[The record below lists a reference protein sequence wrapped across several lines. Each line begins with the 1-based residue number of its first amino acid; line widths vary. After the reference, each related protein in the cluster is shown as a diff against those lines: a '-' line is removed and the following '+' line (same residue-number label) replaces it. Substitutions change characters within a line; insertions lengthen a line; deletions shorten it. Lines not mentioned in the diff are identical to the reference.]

1 MPRFALLDEGR
12 RQARYLTK
20 AFTKTRISVPLI
32 ARLDA
37 IGVECAAGDAGS
49 STQRCMVMRI
59 VDAQREMRTRY
70 VGGFYGQLV
79 SGLLWLLS
87 AGLAVWSGPRAGI
100 MTLVLGG
107 FFIFAATE
115 ILLRIEGA
123 RTALSTNNS
132 LRSLGMQ
139 VAFVL
144 PLSMPLLLPV
154 SMYRLT
160 WFYPGLMI
168 LLGAHYLPFAFLYGM
183 RMFLVLA
190 YLLVGAG
197 VLIAMYWS
205 DSFSVGA
212 WLTGAILLAFAVVGR
227 ILAQREYHADA
238 TQQRHAPD
246 RE

>member
-1 MPRFALLDEGR
+1 
-12 RQARYLTK
+12 
-20 AFTKTRISVPLI
+20 
-32 ARLDA
+32 
-37 IGVECAAGDAGS
+37 
-49 STQRCMVMRI
+49 MRI

-115 ILLRIEGA
+115 LLLRIEGA
-123 RTALSTNNS
+123 RTALSADNS

-212 WLTGAILLAFAVVGR
+212 WFTGAILLVFAVVGR
-227 ILAQREYHADA
+227 ILAQREYRADA
-238 TQQRHAPD
+238 AQQRHAPD
-246 RE
+246 PS

>member
-1 MPRFALLDEGR
+1 
-12 RQARYLTK
+12 
-20 AFTKTRISVPLI
+20 
-32 ARLDA
+32 
-37 IGVECAAGDAGS
+37 
-49 STQRCMVMRI
+49 MRI

-87 AGLAVWSGPRAGI
+87 AGLAVWSSPRAGI

-115 ILLRIEGA
+115 LLLRIEGA
-123 RTALSTNNS
+123 RTALSANNS

-154 SMYRLT
+154 SLYRLT

-212 WLTGAILLAFAVVGR
+212 WFTGAILLIFAVVGR
-227 ILAQREYHADA
+227 ILAQREYRADA
-238 TQQRHAPD
+238 AQQRHAPD